1 MELKPKFQVALLIE
15 TSKSYGCG
23 LLRGVSKYVR
33 AHRGWSIVVNERS
46 LNEPPPPWLK
56 RAEFDGIL
64 LRTNRPEVAKAAK
77 NAARAVINL
86 GELNLTDLPFVHT
99 NDQAASEMAANH
111 LIERG
116 FRSFAYAG
124 LSGNSWSVLRRDE
137 FVRVLK
143 EAGFGCEVFEFDAPG
158 PGGLTETQAS
168 ARMQKWIRSLNK
180 PTGLMACYDVMGL
193 RVLEACRALSIAV
206 PQEVAVVGV
215 DNDQLLC
222 ELASPPLSSVSH
234 SLEQIGYRASE
245 MLTAMMS
252 GESIASKREMIPP
265 SRIVVRQSSDLIAV
279 DDPVVAQALSL
290 MQKNAADG
298 INVEQILQLLPVSQA
313 SLSRRFRKA
322 LGRSPKAEI
331 LRLRL
336 ERVKQLL
343 AETDLKLSAISTM
356 AGFTHP
362 EHMAAIFKQKTGQCP
377 SEYRRSTHP
386 SL

>member
-1 MELKPKFQVALLIE
+1 MELKPKFHVALLIE

-23 LLRGVSKYVR
+23 LLRGVTKYVR
-33 AHRGWSIVVNERS
+33 THRCWSIVVNERS
-46 LNEPPPPWLK
+46 LNEPAPPWLK
-56 RAEFDGIL
+56 KTEFDGIL
-64 LRTNRPEVAKAAK
+64 LRTNRPEVARAAK
-77 NAARAVINL
+77 NSARAVVNL
-86 GELNLTDLPFVHT
+86 GELLLPELPCVHT
-99 NDQAASEMAANH
+99 RDEVASEMIANH

-116 FRSFAYAG
+116 FRNFAYAG
-124 LSGNSWSVLRRDE
+124 VLGSPWSDVRRDE
-137 FVRVLK
+137 FTRVLR

-158 PGGLTETQAS
+158 QTGLTESQA
-168 ARMQKWIRSLNK
+168 AGRMQKWIRSLKK

-193 RVLEACRALSIAV
+193 RVLEACRDASVVV

-215 DNDQLLC
+215 DNDQMLC
-222 ELASPPLSSVSH
+222 ELANPPLSSVSH

-252 GESIASKREMIPP
+252 GEPIASKRELVPP

-279 DDPVVAQALSL
+279 DDPVVAQVLSL
-290 MQKNAADG
+290 MQKNAAAG
-298 INVEQILQLLPVSQA
+298 INVEQILQLVPISQA

-356 AGFTHP
+356 AGFTHA
-362 EHMAAIFKQKTGQCP
+362 EHMAVIFKQKTGQCP